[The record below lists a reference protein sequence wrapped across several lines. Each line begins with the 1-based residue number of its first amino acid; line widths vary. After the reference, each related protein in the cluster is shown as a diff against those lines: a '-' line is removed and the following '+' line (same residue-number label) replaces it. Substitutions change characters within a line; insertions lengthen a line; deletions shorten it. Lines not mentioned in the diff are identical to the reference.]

1 MRKEYGKIARKLFL
15 DNAKEKLPAFI
26 ARSDLKDALLPG
38 EIALSQDLNQISAFI
53 IFVPIR
59 RGDDAFTIECGWS
72 TRMKFPANLNR
83 PTGFLFKPVRE
94 ISDTNYFFQL
104 SNLENKPDFWWVIEK
119 HDGSL
124 DFIINGPKPVT
135 AEEARGRIDP
145 LMNDAFNTIKRLAL
159 PFFDELDQHFETM
172 KTNS

>member
-15 DNAKEKLPAFI
+15 EFTKEKLPEFI
-26 ARSDLKDALLPG
+26 ARNDLQDSLLPG
-38 EIALSQDLNQISAFI
+38 EIALSWDLNHLSVYI

-72 TRMKFPANLNR
+72 TKKKFPENLNR
-83 PTGFLFKPVRE
+83 PTGFLFKPVSE
-94 ISDTNYFFQL
+94 IADNEYFFQL

-119 HDGSL
+119 YDGSL

-135 AEEARGRIDP
+135 TEEAQGRIEP
-145 LMNDAFNTIKRLAL
+145 LMNDVFNTLKRLAL
-159 PFFDELDQHFETM
+159 PFFDELDKHFATM
-172 KTNS
+172 KANS